1 MWTDKSTILSSER
14 IIVNKADNDK
24 LIYNMK
30 TVKSAIKIKFKKDIK
45 NNSRYYFRMN
55 KKVISAEVVLDQRP
69 DFKEDTGP

>member
-1 MWTDKSTILSSER
+1 MWTDNSTILSSER

-30 TVKSAIKIKFKKDIK
+30 SAIKIKFKKDIK
-45 NNSRYYFRMN
+45 NNSRNYFRMN
-55 KKVISAEVVLDQRP
+55 RKVISAEVVLDQRP